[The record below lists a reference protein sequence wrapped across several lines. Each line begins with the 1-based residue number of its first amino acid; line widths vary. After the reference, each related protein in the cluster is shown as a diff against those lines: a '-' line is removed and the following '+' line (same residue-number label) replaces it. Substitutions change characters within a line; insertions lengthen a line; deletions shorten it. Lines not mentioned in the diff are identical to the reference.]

1 MKTYFS
7 NRLYSILIVALI
19 VTGGAA
25 IADCRSAL
33 QQIIEMNI
41 QQITDPSQT
50 RGRETMLYHS
60 ELGSRLPDMLDRL
73 GPSDHWI
80 DLGAGEAMAQ
90 QTYARE
96 KSSHAK
102 LTAIDVR
109 GPSTPT
115 ASVKV
120 ERGLFFQMD
129 ISSIGKADLITDV
142 EGVLGYSILFSEDLS
157 KALSHLKP
165 GGTLMFSMQRQ
176 TQDGHPLAFTNKDGA
191 PITAETYFSKIK
203 GLSSFEVDDAGTFVR
218 VILPRLGSDRGLS
231 SSDFELSF
239 DCAP

>member
-1 MKTYFS
+1 
-7 NRLYSILIVALI
+7 
-19 VTGGAA
+19 
-25 IADCRSAL
+25 
-33 QQIIEMNI
+33 
-41 QQITDPSQT
+41 
-50 RGRETMLYHS
+50 
-60 ELGSRLPDMLDRL
+60 
-73 GPSDHWI
+73 
-80 DLGAGEAMAQ
+80 MAQ

-218 VILPRLGSDRGLS
+218 VILVRGSGPIEVSPVVISSYHSTAPPERNFQETTPEGQLS
-231 SSDFELSF
+231 RK
-239 DCAP
+239 